1 MILYLYYINK
11 LYKFIQQFM
20 FKKNSNKFMNKFI
33 YYIIKQINIFVRI
46 YNFKNKIKAILILR
60 FI

>member
-33 YYIIKQINIFVRI
+33 LKFPIVYFIKNYFIIKLF
-46 YNFKNKIKAILILR
+46 
-60 FI
+60 

>member
-33 YYIIKQINIFVRI
+33 YYIKIKI
-46 YNFKNKIKAILILR
+46 YNLI
-60 FI
+60 I

>member
-33 YYIIKQINIFVRI
+33 II
-46 YNFKNKIKAILILR
+46 Y
-60 FI
+60 

>member
-20 FKKNSNKFMNKFI
+20 FKKNSNKFMNKFMQSKYI
-33 YYIIKQINIFVRI
+33 YIF
-46 YNFKNKIKAILILR
+46 
-60 FI
+60 